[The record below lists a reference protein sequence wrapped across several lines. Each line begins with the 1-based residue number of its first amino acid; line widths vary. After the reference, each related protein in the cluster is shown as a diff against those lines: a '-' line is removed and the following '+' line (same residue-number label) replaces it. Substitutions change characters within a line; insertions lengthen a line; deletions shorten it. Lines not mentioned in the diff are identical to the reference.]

1 MNNYILPLFIALFF
15 NILTYNALPTFEING
30 VKHTETRCD
39 QEDGYFRF
47 QLLGEGTGITE
58 EVRITFPLKEPKD
71 CYAVCYAKPT
81 SMNCTMDSLIY
92 DLSGA
97 KILEVFPE
105 EPTLEELQFV
115 GWDKYFISENRV
127 LNSATNCN
135 PPANRKIDPKKEDEE
150 IILAAYD
157 AKNIEIF
164 GCFRKKNNFGFQL
177 SKMKDEKSELDSID
191 HDIYF
196 EIKFKQPSNKSAF
209 CVITK
214 SEDKAKYKVRC
225 SIDYG
230 GEIEVGGEA
239 SGTVKLNN
247 KKIKIVLRGLLIPP
261 TVVDECTKEKNNF

>member
-1 MNNYILPLFIALFF
+1 MKNYLLPLFIVLFF
-15 NILTYNALPTFEING
+15 NILIYNAIPTFEITG
-30 VKHTETRCD
+30 VEHTQTRCD

-47 QLLGEGTGITE
+47 QLLGKGTGITE

-81 SMNCTMDSLIY
+81 LMNCTMDSLIY
-92 DLSGA
+92 DLSGE

-105 EPTLEELQFV
+105 EPILEELKFV
-115 GWDKYFISENRV
+115 GWDKYFIKENRI

-135 PPANRKIDPKKEDEE
+135 PPANRTIDPKKEDKE

-164 GCFRKKNNFGFQL
+164 GCFGNKNNFGFQL
-177 SKMKDEKSELDSID
+177 SKMKDEKTVLDSID
-191 HDIYF
+191 NDIY
-196 EIKFKQPSNKSAF
+196 IKLRFQQPSNKNAY

-214 SEDKAKYKVRC
+214 SEDNDKYKVRC

-230 GEIEVGGEA
+230 GEIEIGGEA

-261 TVVDECTKEKNNF
+261 TVVDECTEEKNNF